1 MIQKWIKLHRIIK
14 SKPGKATQNLIPV
27 RLEKVK
33 VKMLLKKELD
43 RRISY
48 AVQRCY
54 KELEFGQL
62 MEASVCGR
70 GSVFSRPNGWEW
82 HPHRDI
88 HYCAGQHE
96 LRFNTQQQ
104 TSNALTRAWDLK
116 SSLNTDAYIRD
127 NFHKDQK
134 LPVFG
139 MCYMFYR
146 RNMHLQSSHPHIHS
160 NTFNQGVTVQLFHFL
175 SASLQPKQSSQRNR
189 FTSHSFSC
197 RSYLSVGQLSWR
209 E

>member
-1 MIQKWIKLHRIIK
+1 MIQKWIKLHSIIK
-14 SKPGKATQNLIPV
+14 SKPGKATQKLIPV

-48 AVQRCY
+48 AVQRRY

-62 MEASVCGR
+62 MEAPVCGR

-88 HYCAGQHE
+88 HYCAGQPE

-127 NFHKDQK
+127 NSTKTGNCLYLGCATCFTGETCICNQAIHTFIQI
-134 LPVFG
+134 
-139 MCYMFYR
+139 
-146 RNMHLQSSHPHIHS
+146 HLIKELRCNFSIFFQPHYNQSEALRGTGLHLIH
-160 NTFNQGVTVQLFHFL
+160 FPAGL
-175 SASLQPKQSSQRNR
+175 
-189 FTSHSFSC
+189 TS
-197 RSYLSVGQLSWR
+197 V
-209 E
+209 

>member
-1 MIQKWIKLHRIIK
+1 MIQKWIKLHSIIK

-43 RRISY
+43 GRISY

-54 KELEFGQL
+54 KESAYGGLCL
-62 MEASVCGR
+62 WP

-88 HYCAGQHE
+88 HYCAGQHG
-96 LRFNTQQQ
+96 LRFNTQHQ
-104 TSNALTRAWDLK
+104 TSNALTRAWPKIK
-116 SSLNTDAYIRD
+116 SDSYIRD